1 MTLTLK
7 RIFSDKTLLVTLFMS
22 LLALIFGTVKPSD
35 IDMKTILTLLSLI
48 IVISIYEH
56 LTILNHVANLII
68 EKCNTTRGIIL
79 VIFLFSFFGS
89 MFFTNDVAILTLVPI
104 VFNISKKIK
113 IPKIA
118 VISLMTIYANLG
130 SSITPFGNPQN
141 IYLVSFFHLS
151 IVDFLSLSLPI
162 GLVSF
167 LTLLLCLF
175 FFPNDKI
182 SQLKSRELAVPRKH
196 LLALLLTTLI
206 VLLGVLSFIPIIIS
220 LIASLLCTAY
230 VDRTIYETVDYG
242 IILTFINF
250 FIIVGA
256 VGRIP
261 AIHLFLEHVTTT
273 TFSIFSTAI
282 ISSQLISNVPAAVL
296 LSKFTNHVSAIYLGV
311 TVGGLGT
318 IVASLANLLAL
329 RQYHLLSDDQST
341 KAFFA
346 KFTVYNIVYLFV
358 FFIAGL
364 LLLH

>member
-1 MTLTLK
+1 
-7 RIFSDKTLLVTLFMS
+7 
-22 LLALIFGTVKPSD
+22 
-35 IDMKTILTLLSLI
+35 
-48 IVISIYEH
+48 
-56 LTILNHVANLII
+56 
-68 EKCNTTRGIIL
+68 
-79 VIFLFSFFGS
+79 
-89 MFFTNDVAILTLVPI
+89 
-104 VFNISKKIK
+104 
-113 IPKIA
+113 
-118 VISLMTIYANLG
+118 MTIYANLG

-151 IVDFLSLSLPI
+151 IVEFLSLSLPI

-167 LTLLLCLF
+167 LTLLVSLF
-175 FFPNDKI
+175 FFPKDKI
-182 SQLKSRELAVPRKH
+182 SQLKSTELSLSRQH

-206 VLLGVLSFIPIIIS
+206 VLLGVLSFIPIIFSLVAS
-220 LIASLLCTAY
+220 LICAAY
-230 VDRTIYETVDYG
+230 VDRTIYESVDYG

-261 AIHLFLEHVTTT
+261 TIHLFLEHITTT

-282 ISSQLISNVPAAVL
+282 VSSQVISNVPAAVL

-329 RQYHLLSDDQST
+329 RQYHLLADDQST
-341 KAFFA
+341 QSFFA
-346 KFTVYNIVYLFV
+346 KFTGYNIVYLFV